1 MGHQEQI
8 TMQDEDRTMIIP
20 NPGGRRKSANTQT
33 FRPSPPELNQPSS
46 PSSTAQVNLNASAQF
61 DGENIIL
68 SSASDLIILAS
79 HIRSLEPSNSIEQL
93 RRDIEALITKF
104 DQQLNQF
111 NLSKEVALTSRYLIC
126 CLLDELVLSTPWGS
140 ESAWSNQTLLSK
152 YHNETSGGE
161 KFFLIVN
168 KLLEQPQRNIDLIE
182 LCYVCLSSGFCG
194 KYRLSKQGESELLEI
209 SQRLYSPIEQI
220 RPISRDLSPSWQGV
234 GDLKTGFVKGFPLPV
249 FFLILGFILIAVYIA
264 FLSSLKAKVEPLYQK
279 IESIGWEQPISQPT
293 NIEAPRIDIN
303 KIANSLKQMLAVYID
318 NKIVSVDVRDG
329 QIFIRFISPSLFRS
343 GSSAIN
349 ENSLPD
355 VNVLVNA
362 IKNYAD
368 RILVVGHTDSTGKPD
383 SNWVI
388 SRKRAEAIARWLT
401 TSNQQLFNTMTRG
414 VADTQPLV
422 SEDSDYNRSINRR
435 VELTLILKDE
445 LI

>member
-1 MGHQEQI
+1 
-8 TMQDEDRTMIIP
+8 MQDDDLSKTMIIP
-20 NPGGRRKSANTQT
+20 NPGGRRKSASSQLFEAPTPATEFTQAN
-33 FRPSPPELNQPSS
+33 SPP
-46 PSSTAQVNLNASAQF
+46 AQVSLNASAQC

-68 SSASDLIILAS
+68 SCASDLIILAS

-93 RRDIEALITKF
+93 RRDIETLVTKF
-104 DQQLNQF
+104 DQQISQF
-111 NLSKEVALTSRYLIC
+111 NLSKEVTLTARYLIC
-126 CLLDELVLSTPWGS
+126 CLVDELVLSTPWGS
-140 ESAWSNQTLLSK
+140 DSAWSHQTLLSK

-194 KYRLSKQGESELLEI
+194 KYRLSKQGESELLQI
-209 SQRLYSPIEQI
+209 SQLLYAPIEKM
-220 RPISRDLSPSWQGV
+220 RPVGRDLSPTWQGV
-234 GDLKTGFVKGFPLPV
+234 GNIETGFVKQFPIAV
-249 FFLILGFILIAVYIA
+249 FFLILGFILLAAYIG

-279 IESIGWEQPISQPT
+279 IESIGWEQLVPIQAS
-293 NIEAPRIDIN
+293 RLDIN
-303 KIANSLKQMLAVYID
+303 SVASSLKIELGVYID
-318 NKIVSVDVRDG
+318 NKIVSVDVRNE
-329 QIFIRFISPSLFRS
+329 QIFIRFVSTSLFKS
-343 GSSAIN
+343 GSSVVN
-349 ENSLPD
+349 EQALPD

-362 IKNYAD
+362 IKDYAS

-401 TSNQQLFNTMTRG
+401 KSNKQLPNIMTRG

-422 SEDSDYNRSINRR
+422 SDDSHYNKSINRR
-435 VELTLILKDE
+435 VELTLILKDD

>member
-1 MGHQEQI
+1 LGHQEQLI
-8 TMQDEDRTMIIP
+8 MQDDDRTMIIP
-20 NPGGRRKSANTQT
+20 NPGRRRKSANTQT
-33 FRPSPPELNQPSS
+33 FRPSPSEFTQPSS
-46 PSSTAQVNLNASAQF
+46 PPAQVNLNASAQG

-104 DQQLNQF
+104 DQQVNQV
-111 NLSKEVALTSRYLIC
+111 NLSKEVCLTARYLIC
-126 CLLDELVLSTPWGS
+126 CLLDELVLATPWGS
-140 ESAWSNQTLLSK
+140 DSVWSNQTLLSK

-209 SQRLYSPIEQI
+209 SQRLYRPIEQI

-234 GDLKTGFVKGFPLPV
+234 GNIKTGFVKGFPLPV

-264 FLSSLKAKVEPLYQK
+264 LLSSLKAKVEPLYQK
-279 IESIGWEQPISQPT
+279 IESIGWEQSVPQSGNIQP
-293 NIEAPRIDIN
+293 NLIDIN
-303 KIANSLKQMLAVYID
+303 NVANSLKRELRVYID
-318 NKIVSVDVRDG
+318 DKIVSVDIRND
-329 QIFIRFISPSLFRS
+329 QIFIRFISTSLFKS

-355 VNVLVNA
+355 VNILVNA
-362 IKNYAD
+362 IKDYAD
-368 RILVVGHTDSTGKPD
+368 RVLVVGHTDSTGKPD

-388 SRKRAEAIARWLT
+388 SRKRAEAIAKWLT
-401 TSNQQLFNTMTRG
+401 KSNQQLSNTMTRG

-422 SEDSDYNRSINRR
+422 SDDSDYNRSINRR
-435 VELTLILKDE
+435 VELTLILKDD

>member
-1 MGHQEQI
+1 LGHQEQLI
-8 TMQDEDRTMIIP
+8 MQDEDRTMIIP
-20 NPGGRRKSANTQT
+20 NPGGRRKSASSQT
-33 FRPSPPELNQPSS
+33 FQPSPSEFSQPSHQPAAS
-46 PSSTAQVNLNASAQF
+46 QINLNASAQF
-61 DGENIIL
+61 DGENILL

-79 HIRSLEPSNSIEQL
+79 HIRSLEPNNSIEQL
-93 RRDIEALITKF
+93 RRDIETLISKF
-104 DQQLNQF
+104 DQQCNQF
-111 NLSKEVALTSRYLIC
+111 NLSNEVGLTARYLIC

-168 KLLEQPQRNIDLIE
+168 KLLEQPQRNVDLIE

-209 SQRLYSPIEQI
+209 SQRLYTPIEQS
-220 RPISRDLSPSWQGV
+220 RPISRDLSPTWQGV
-234 GDLKTGFVKGFPLPV
+234 GNVKTGFVKGFPLPV

-264 FLSSLKAKVEPLYQK
+264 FLSSLKAKAEPLYQK
-279 IESIGWEQPISQPT
+279 IESIGWEQPLLQSENIQPSL
-293 NIEAPRIDIN
+293 IDIN
-303 KIANSLKQMLAVYID
+303 KVANSLKQVLRVDID
-318 NKIVSVDVRDG
+318 NKIVSVDVRND
-329 QIFIRFISPSLFRS
+329 QIFIRFISTSLFKS
-343 GSSAIN
+343 GSSAID
-349 ENSLPD
+349 EGSLPD
-355 VNVLVNA
+355 VNVLVNG

-368 RILVVGHTDSTGKPD
+368 RVLVVGHTDSTGKPD

-388 SRKRAEAIARWLT
+388 SRKRAEAIAKWLAK
-401 TSNQQLFNTMTRG
+401 SNQQLFNTMTRG

-422 SEDSDYNRSINRR
+422 NEDSDYNRSINRR

-445 LI
+445 LL

>member
-1 MGHQEQI
+1 LGHQEQLI
-8 TMQDEDRTMIIP
+8 MQDEDRTMIIP
-20 NPGGRRKSANTQT
+20 NPGGRRKSASSQT
-33 FRPSPPELNQPSS
+33 FQPSPSEFSQPSHQPAAS
-46 PSSTAQVNLNASAQF
+46 QINLNASAQF
-61 DGENIIL
+61 DGENILL

-79 HIRSLEPSNSIEQL
+79 HIRSLEPNNSIEQL
-93 RRDIEALITKF
+93 RRDIETLISKF
-104 DQQLNQF
+104 DQQCNQF
-111 NLSKEVALTSRYLIC
+111 NLSNEVGLTARYLIC

-168 KLLEQPQRNIDLIE
+168 KLLEQPKRNVDLIE

-209 SQRLYSPIEQI
+209 SQRLYTPIEQS
-220 RPISRDLSPSWQGV
+220 RPISRDLSPTWQGV
-234 GDLKTGFVKGFPLPV
+234 GNVKTGFVKGFPLPV

-264 FLSSLKAKVEPLYQK
+264 FLSSLKAKAEPLYQK
-279 IESIGWEQPISQPT
+279 IESIGWEQPLLQSENIQPSL
-293 NIEAPRIDIN
+293 IDIN
-303 KIANSLKQMLAVYID
+303 KVANSLKQVLRVDID
-318 NKIVSVDVRDG
+318 NKIVSVDVRND
-329 QIFIRFISPSLFRS
+329 QIFIRFISTSLFKS
-343 GSSAIN
+343 GSSAID
-349 ENSLPD
+349 EGSLPD
-355 VNVLVNA
+355 VNVLVNG

-368 RILVVGHTDSTGKPD
+368 RVLVVGHTDSTGKPD

-388 SRKRAEAIARWLT
+388 SRKRAEAIAKWLAK
-401 TSNQQLFNTMTRG
+401 SNQQLFNTMTRG

-422 SEDSDYNRSINRR
+422 NEDSDYNRSINRR

-445 LI
+445 LL

>member
-1 MGHQEQI
+1 MGHQEQLI
-8 TMQDEDRTMIIP
+8 MQDDDRTMIIP
-20 NPGGRRKSANTQT
+20 NPGGRRKSPSSQT
-33 FRPSPPELNQPSS
+33 FQTPPAELTQPSNS
-46 PSSTAQVNLNASAQF
+46 AAQVNLNASAQF

-93 RRDIEALITKF
+93 RRDIETLIAKF
-104 DQQLNQF
+104 DQQVSQF
-111 NLSKEVALTSRYLIC
+111 NLSKEVSLTARYLIC

-140 ESAWSNQTLLSK
+140 DSVWSDQTLLSK

-161 KFFLIVN
+161 KFFLIVD

-182 LCYVCLSSGFCG
+182 LCYVCISSGFCG
-194 KYRLSKQGESELLEI
+194 KYRLSKQGESGLLEI
-209 SQRLYSPIEQI
+209 SQRLYTPIEQI
-220 RPISRDLSPSWQGV
+220 RPISRDLSPTWQGV
-234 GDLKTGFVKGFPLPV
+234 GNTKVGFVKGFPLPV

-279 IESIGWEQPISQPT
+279 IESIGWEQT
-293 NIEAPRIDIN
+293 APRPGNIQPNLIDIN
-303 KIANSLKQMLAVYID
+303 KVANSLKQKLSVYID
-318 NKIVSVDVRDG
+318 NKIVSIDIRND
-329 QIFIRFISPSLFRS
+329 QIFIRFISTSLFKS
-343 GSSAIN
+343 GSSYIN
-349 ENSLPD
+349 EDSLPD

-362 IKNYAD
+362 IKDYAE

-388 SRKRAEAIARWLT
+388 SRKRAEAIAKWLT
-401 TSNQQLFNTMTRG
+401 KSNQQLSNTMTRG